1 MTRRFPALI
10 VLFSTALISPSAWAQ
25 SAQVGGQYECRVTHS
40 TSTGRL
46 TLTCTPEDG
55 ASGTSTTEWNV
66 TGSDSDI
73 VEIPDSV
80 YLFRIEADATYAD
93 GGSDN
98 FVVWCGIDS
107 ASQRGA
113 LLVNEIIG
121 PRRNVTSWSST
132 HANERDYNGRGQPC
146 RQLTVKWSAGIR
158 WTMTQ
163 ISTRFG
169 QTTMAY
175 RQSRRGGGVA
185 PSESADIQRVLE
197 KRAERERQRPRN

>member
-1 MTRRFPALI
+1 MTRFVSTLI
-10 VLFSTALISPSAWAQ
+10 VLISTALVSPSALAQ

-55 ASGTSTTEWNV
+55 PVGTSATDWEA
-66 TGSDSDI
+66 TGSGSDLI
-73 VEIPDSV
+73 SIPDSV
-80 YLFRIEADATYAD
+80 YLFRIEADATLAE
-93 GGSDN
+93 GGSEN

-107 ASQRGA
+107 ASQRGG

-132 HANERDYNGRGQPC
+132 HPNERDYNGRGQPC
-146 RQLTVKWSAGIR
+146 RQLTVKYGTGIR
-158 WTMTQ
+158 WTMTEV
-163 ISTRFG
+163 SSRSG

-175 RQSRRGGGVA
+175 GQSRRGSSVT
-185 PSESADIQRVLE
+185 PTESADVLRVLE
-197 KRAERERQRPRN
+197 KRAEREGQRPRN